1 MQMEGYEQIFEMR
14 ECPFCG
20 KSDRLAVSLHQ
31 AQRYGKY
38 DAAVYCRKCCA
49 YGPRI
54 RSEDLALPGLDLR
67 NEQITTKFEERMKT
81 AALRAWNCR
90 AESGAMV

>member
-1 MQMEGYEQIFEMR
+1 MVEMR

-38 DAAVYCRKCCA
+38 DAAVYCRKCYA
-49 YGPRI
+49 YGLRV
-54 RSEDLALPGLDLR
+54 RSEDLALPGIDIR
-67 NEQITTKFEERMKT
+67 NEQITMKFEDRMKT
-81 AALRAWNCR
+81 AAIRAWNRR
-90 AESGAMV
+90 AESVVLV